1 MKLENSLQ
9 HLMFWQREKDARRH
23 ARERAS
29 ALASLLR
36 GFCGSRVQ
44 KVGRRPEKRVVL
56 YEMENCPFSRRV
68 REALSVLDLDVD
80 VRPCPKG
87 ETHHR
92 QELKSIG
99 GREQVPMLVDP
110 NTMEV
115 CYDADKIVSYLF
127 RTYGA
132 GKPVW
137 PLRVPVLR
145 NLSSRLASRVRGGAG
160 TRYQAARR
168 RPELPLE
175 LWSYEACPEARLVR
189 EVLSEHA
196 LPYTLHNC
204 AKGSPKRSDLMK
216 EAGSAQ
222 LPHLYDPDRKVR
234 TTGAGNI
241 IAYLRDTYGPEPQAA
256 DTTQREPSWAAA

>member
-1 MKLENSLQ
+1 MQLENSLQ

-23 ARERAS
+23 AREKAS

-36 GFCGSRVQ
+36 AYSGSRIK

-56 YEMENCPFSRRV
+56 YEMENCPYSRRV

-80 VRPCPKG
+80 VRPCPHG
-87 ETHHR
+87 ESHHR
-92 QELKSIG
+92 QELNSIG
-99 GREQVPMLVDP
+99 GREQIPMLVDP

-115 CYDADKIVSYLF
+115 LYEADKIINYLF
-127 RTYGA
+127 RTYGT
-132 GKPVW
+132 GKPTW
-137 PLRVPVLR
+137 PLRLPVLT
-145 NLSSRLASRVRGGAG
+145 NLSSRLASRVRRDAG
-160 TRYQAARR
+160 TKYHAARR

-175 LWSYEACPEARLVR
+175 LWGYEACPEARLVR

-196 LPYTLHNC
+196 LPYTLHN
-204 AKGSPKRSDLMK
+204 AAHGSPKRAALAS
-216 EAGSAQ
+216 EAGSDH

-241 IAYLRDTYGPEPQAA
+241 VAYLRDTYGPEPDAA
-256 DTTQREPSWAAA
+256 PSEQREPSWAAA